1 MHNFRKLNIWVKSVE
16 LVTEIYRVTEKLPKE
31 ERYGL
36 ISQMERAAVSI
47 PANIAEG
54 SAKSSNK
61 DFARFLE
68 MSLSSCYELETELL
82 VSKNLKYI
90 SEEIFIQFQKEII
103 DLQKMIVK
111 FKVSL
116 PL

>member
-1 MHNFRKLNIWVKSVE
+1 MHNFRNLNIWTKSVE
-16 LVTEIYRVTEKLPKE
+16 LVTEIYRVTEKLPRQ

-68 MSLSSCYELETELL
+68 MSLGSCYELETELL

-90 SEEIFIQFQKEII
+90 SEEIYIQFQKEII

-111 FKVSL
+111 FKGSL
-116 PL
+116 QI